1 MTEKK
6 NIPMEKFFP
15 KRYLQMHPKPIL
27 IVLLGLIVDLRSM
40 FLDLMTVVVA
50 EFGIGFHHHLY
61 GQMVD
66 LKKI

>member
-1 MTEKK
+1 
-6 NIPMEKFFP
+6 MEKFFP

-27 IVLLGLIVDLRSM
+27 IVLLVLIVDPNSM
-40 FLDLMTVVVA
+40 FLDLMTAVVV
-50 EFGIGFHHHLY
+50 EFGIEFHYHQY